1 MTYRQVIMHD
11 GVPFSLEIPQKIA
24 TRDSITE
31 AEFNK
36 RMATGLAQ
44 AKDDENIRVQVT
56 AVIYQR
62 RDQLARLADM
72 EWN

>member
-1 MTYRQVIMHD
+1 MHD

-24 TRDSITE
+24 TRESITE

-56 AVIYQR
+56 AVIFQR
-62 RDQLARLADM
+62 RYLFASFVDM
-72 EWN
+72 ECN

>member
-1 MTYRQVIMHD
+1 MHD

>member
-1 MTYRQVIMHD
+1 MHD

-62 RDQLARLADM
+62 RDQLARLVDM
-72 EWN
+72 ECN

>member
-1 MTYRQVIMHD
+1 MHD

-56 AVIYQR
+56 AVIYQK

-72 EWN
+72 ECN

>member
-1 MTYRQVIMHD
+1 MHD

-56 AVIYQR
+56 ATIYQR

-72 EWN
+72 EWS

>member
-1 MTYRQVIMHD
+1 MHD

-56 AVIYQR
+56 AAIYQR